1 MASGGGGSLLTFV
14 GRRLLITILLL
25 FLITVGVY
33 SLILIIPGNPA
44 IALAGGTKAT
54 PAEIAKITNQLHL
67 NEGFFAQ
74 YWNWLRAALHGNL
87 GNSLFNNETV
97 ASGIAAR
104 FPVTLSVA
112 VGGMVVAILLG
123 VPSGIVAGLHQG
135 TARDRGV
142 TVGSSI
148 AVAIPDFW
156 LAMLLV
162 IVFAVKLEWLPALG
176 YTPFTQSPAE
186 WFQDLLLPWL
196 ALGIGGSA
204 VIARQIRGALIDTLD
219 QDYMRTAVAKGL
231 SPRMVVGKHALKN
244 ALSPA
249 VTVIGIQFGYLLG
262 GTLII
267 EQIFS
272 LPGLGTYIIQAISDK
287 DIPEIQGVVLVVALA
302 FVLINL
308 VVDIVYAYLNPKIRL
323 S

>member
-1 MASGGGGSLLTFV
+1 MASSGGSLLTFV
-14 GRRLLITILLL
+14 ARRLLITVLLL
-25 FLITVGVY
+25 FLISLGVF

-44 IALAGGTKAT
+44 VALAGGAKAT
-54 PAEIAKITNQLHL
+54 PAEIAKITTQLHL

-74 YWNWLRAALHGNL
+74 YWLWLRGALHGNL

-112 VGGMVVAILLG
+112 AGGMFVAILIGL
-123 VPSGIVAGLHQG
+123 PAGILSGLHQG
-135 TARDRGV
+135 SARDRLV

-156 LAMLLV
+156 LAILLV

-176 YTPFTQSPAE
+176 YTPFTQSPAG
-186 WFQDLLLPWL
+186 WFEDLLLPWL

-204 VIARQIRGALIDTLD
+204 VIARQVRGALIDTLD
-219 QDYMRTAVAKGL
+219 QDYMRTA
-231 SPRMVVGKHALKN
+231 VGKHALKN

-272 LPGLGTYIIQAISDK
+272 LPGLGTYIIQAINDK
-287 DIPEIQGVVLVVALA
+287 DIPEIQGVVLVVATT

-308 VVDIVYAYLNPKIRL
+308 IVDIVYAYLNPKIRL

>member
-1 MASGGGGSLLTFV
+1 MGSGGSLATFIV
-14 GRRLLITILLL
+14 RRLLITILLL
-25 FLITVGVY
+25 FLITLGVY
-33 SLILIIPGNPA
+33 SLILILPGNPA
-44 IALAGGTKAT
+44 ITLAGGTKAT
-54 PAEIAKITNQLHL
+54 PAEIAKITTQLHL

-74 YWNWLRAALHGNL
+74 YWNWLRGALHGNL
-87 GNSLFNNETV
+87 GNSMFENETV

-112 VGGMVVAILLG
+112 VGGMVVAVLIGLPAGIL
-123 VPSGIVAGLHQG
+123 SGLHQG
-135 TARDRGV
+135 TARDRMV

-156 LAMLLV
+156 LAMILV

-204 VIARQIRGALIDTLD
+204 VIARQVRGALVDTLD

-272 LPGLGTYIIQAISDK
+272 LPGLGTYIIQAIDDK
-287 DIPEIQGVVLVVALA
+287 DIPEIQGVVLVVATA
-302 FVLINL
+302 FVLIN
-308 VVDIVYAYLNPKIRL
+308 VFVDIIYAYLNPKVRL

>member
-1 MASGGGGSLLTFV
+1 MASSGGSLLNFV
-14 GRRLLITILLL
+14 VRRLLITFLLL
-25 FLITVGVY
+25 FLISLGVY

-54 PAEIAKITNQLHL
+54 PAEIAKITAQLHL

-74 YWNWLRAALHGNL
+74 YWRWLKAALHGNL

-97 ASGIAAR
+97 SSGIAAR
-104 FPVTLSVA
+104 FPVTFCVA
-112 VGGMVVAILLG
+112 AGGMIVAILIGL
-123 VPSGIVAGLHQG
+123 PAGILSGLHQG
-135 TARDRGV
+135 TARDRLV
-142 TVGSSI
+142 TVGSSV

-156 LAMLLV
+156 LAMLLI

-196 ALGIGGSA
+196 SLGIGGSA
-204 VIARQIRGALIDTLD
+204 VIARQVRGALIDTLD

-231 SPRMVVGKHALKN
+231 SFRMVVGKHALKN

-262 GTLII
+262 GTVII

-272 LPGLGTYIIQAISDK
+272 LPGIGQYVLQAISEK
-287 DIPEIQGVVLVVALA
+287 DLPVIQGVVLITATA

-308 VVDIVYAYLNPKIRL
+308 IVDVLYGYLNPKIRL
-323 S
+323 G

>member
-1 MASGGGGSLLTFV
+1 MASSGGSLLTFIA
-14 GRRLLITILLL
+14 RRLLVTVLLL
-25 FLITVGVY
+25 FLISLGVF

-44 IALAGGTKAT
+44 VALAGGAKAT
-54 PAEIAKITNQLHL
+54 PAEIAKITVQLHL

-74 YWNWLRAALHGNL
+74 YWIWLRAALHGNL

-112 VGGMVVAILLG
+112 AGGMFVAILIGL
-123 VPSGIVAGLHQG
+123 PAGIVSGLHQG
-135 TARDRGV
+135 TARDRLV

-148 AVAIPDFW
+148 AVAVPDFW
-156 LAMLLV
+156 LAMLLI

-204 VIARQIRGALIDTLD
+204 VIARQVRGALIDTLD

-231 SPRMVVGKHALKN
+231 SFRMVVGKHALKN

-272 LPGLGTYIIQAISDK
+272 LPGLGTYIIQAIEEK
-287 DIPEIQGVVLVVALA
+287 DIPEIQGVVLVVATA

-308 VVDIVYAYLNPKIRL
+308 AVDVVYAYLNPKVRL

>member
-1 MASGGGGSLLTFV
+1 MASSGGSLPTFIA
-14 GRRLLITILLL
+14 RRLLITVLLL
-25 FLITVGVY
+25 FLISLGVY

-54 PAEIAKITNQLHL
+54 PAEIAKITAQLHL

-74 YWNWLRAALHGNL
+74 YWIWLKALLHGDL
-87 GNSLFNNETV
+87 GISFFNNETV
-97 ASGIAAR
+97 SSGIAAR
-104 FPVTLSVA
+104 FPVTFCVA
-112 VGGMVVAILLG
+112 AGGMIIAILIGL
-123 VPSGIVAGLHQG
+123 PAGILSGLHQG
-135 TARDRGV
+135 TARDRLV
-142 TVGSSI
+142 TVGSSV

-162 IVFAVKLEWLPALG
+162 ILFAVKLEWLPALG

-204 VIARQIRGALIDTLD
+204 VIARQVRGALIDTLD

-231 SPRMVVGKHALKN
+231 NPRMVVGKHALKN
-244 ALSPA
+244 ALSPD
-249 VTVIGIQFGYLLG
+249 VTVIGMHFGYLLG

-302 FVLINL
+302 FVLITL
-308 VVDIVYAYLNPKIRL
+308 VVDVIYAYLNPKIRL

>member
-1 MASGGGGSLLTFV
+1 MASGGSGSLLTFV
-14 GRRLLITILLL
+14 ARRLLITVLLL

-74 YWNWLRAALHGNL
+74 YWNWLRAALHGDL
-87 GNSLFNNETV
+87 GNSLFNHETV

-112 VGGMVVAILLG
+112 AGGMIVAILLG

-135 TARDRGV
+135 TARDRSV

-162 IVFAVKLEWLPALG
+162 IVFAVKLKWLPALG

-204 VIARQIRGALIDTLD
+204 VIARQVRGALIDTLD

-308 VVDIVYAYLNPKIRL
+308 VVDVIYAYLNPKIRL

>member
-1 MASGGGGSLLTFV
+1 MASSGGSLPTFV
-14 GRRLLITILLL
+14 ARRLLITVLLL
-25 FLITVGVY
+25 FLISLGVY
-33 SLILIIPGNPA
+33 SLVLIIPGNPA
-44 IALAGGTKAT
+44 VALAGGTHAT
-54 PAEIAKITNQLHL
+54 PTEIAKITAELHL
-67 NEGFFAQ
+67 NQGFFAQ
-74 YWNWLRAALHGNL
+74 YWIWLKAALTGNL
-87 GNSLFNNETV
+87 GNSLFNHETV

-104 FPVTLSVA
+104 FPVTLCVA
-112 VGGMVVAILLG
+112 AGGMFIAILIGL
-123 VPSGIVAGLHQG
+123 PAGIISGLHQG
-135 TARDRGV
+135 TLRDRGV
-142 TVGSSI
+142 TVGSSL

-156 LAMLLV
+156 LAMLL
-162 IVFAVKLEWLPALG
+162 IILFAVKLEWLPALG
-176 YTPFTQSPAE
+176 YTPFTQSPGE

-204 VIARQIRGALIDTLD
+204 VIARQVRGALIDTLD

-287 DIPEIQGVVLVVALA
+287 DIPEIQGVVLVVATA

-308 VVDIVYAYLNPKIRL
+308 VVDIIYAYLNPKIRL